1 MLFAICEQHV
11 IAVDH
16 RGEEMAFLAGLP
28 LPVLALFGLNHGRC
42 GVGRDHTAFFE
53 RCLPHGMNNGRTERA
68 AGFFDVA
75 AHHAAIELNA
85 LIGDVLLEPIVRHA
99 ERELLHEDVRDY

>member
-28 LPVLALFGLNHGRC
+28 LPVLALFGLNHPQSQRSC
-42 GVGRDHTAFFE
+42 R
-53 RCLPHGMNNGRTERA
+53 LS
-68 AGFFDVA
+68 
-75 AHHAAIELNA
+75 
-85 LIGDVLLEPIVRHA
+85 
-99 ERELLHEDVRDY
+99 